1 MKIVVIGLG
10 NDIRSDDGVGIWGAR
25 ALAGVLGDKAEVHE
39 SETGG
44 IALLD
49 FLVNADRA
57 ILLDS
62 VLTEGGTPGEVFEL
76 PVGDLPV
83 PKALCVHYCGIPE
96 ALGLGRKLGYR
107 MPEEVKIF
115 AVEVKDPFTIK
126 ECMTEAVQA
135 AIPELVRAVE
145 SAVDDWLED
154 SDEA

>member
-25 ALAGVLGDKAEVHE
+25 KLMSRLGDRAHVYE

-49 FLVNADRA
+49 FLVDADRA
-57 ILLDS
+57 IILDS

-76 PVGDLPV
+76 PVCDLPV

-96 ALGLGRKLGYR
+96 ALGLGEKLGYK
-107 MPEEVKIF
+107 MPGEVKIF
-115 AVEVKDPFTIK
+115 AVEVKDPFTIR
-126 ECMTEAVQA
+126 ESMTEEVEA
-135 AIPELVRAVE
+135 AIPELVARVEEAVNH
-145 SAVDDWLED
+145 WLED
-154 SDEA
+154 CHED